1 MTARHTRPASQ
12 GHVIT
17 RAGEPDAA
25 VPAQASAGSS
35 HDPAVNRWPAAGPA
49 TRRSICFRGRAGHA
63 LTDGPVY
70 AIAGPAAALRIPSTG
85 PAAPPD
91 GYAGRPVL
99 TTYGA

>member
-25 VPAQASAGSS
+25 VPAQASADSS

-49 TRRSICFRGRAGHA
+49 TRRSICFRGHAGHA
-63 LTDGPVY
+63 LADGPACV
-70 AIAGPAAALRIPSTG
+70 PSAG

-91 GYAGRPVL
+91 GYADWPVL